1 MAQKDIDISCTGPT
15 PSETDAAHR
24 DKINFSNTTGAPV
37 TITFSGR
44 GVFNPSPGGST
55 TIEKDGSKTLTVGNA
70 NGTQDFTYPDCGDEL
85 GTRSGKII
93 IS

>member
-15 PSETDAAHR
+15 PSETDATHR
-24 DKINFSNTTGAPV
+24 DKIKFSNTTGAEV
-37 TITFSGR
+37 KITFTGT

-55 TIEKDGSKTLTVGNA
+55 TIAKDGSKTLTVGNA
-70 NGTQDFTYPDCGDEL
+70 NGTQDFSYPECDDEL
-85 GTRSGKII
+85 GVRGGKIV